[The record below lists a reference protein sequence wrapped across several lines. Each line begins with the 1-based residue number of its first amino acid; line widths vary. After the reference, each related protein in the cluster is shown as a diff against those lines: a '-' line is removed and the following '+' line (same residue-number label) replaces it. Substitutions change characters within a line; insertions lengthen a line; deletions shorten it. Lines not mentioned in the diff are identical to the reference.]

1 MFDNAGEKLKV
12 VAGVFTAIGIVGS
25 IIGGIA
31 IWVLEMGF
39 GLGLLVIAGGLF
51 YSWLSGL
58 VLYCIGEAADNRSV
72 VYHTAPSTPKPSYLT
87 QAAAKPTSTQ
97 AGKKCPNCGKPVSP
111 YDAKCNYCEHK
122 LN

>member
-31 IWVLEMGF
+31 VCISGSIL
-39 GLGLLVIAGGLF
+39 LGLLTIAGGIF
-51 YSWLSGL
+51 YSWVSGL
-58 VLYCIGEAADNRSV
+58 VIYCIGEAADNRSV

-87 QAAAKPTSTQ
+87 QAAAKSTSTY
-97 AGKKCPNCGKPVSP
+97 AGKKCPNCGKPVST
-111 YDAKCNYCEHK
+111 YDTRCSYCGEK

>member
-12 VAGVFTAIGIVGS
+12 VAGVFTAIGFVGS
-25 IIGGIA
+25 VIGGIA
-31 IWVLEMGF
+31 IWISGLIL
-39 GLGLLVIAGGLF
+39 LGLLTIAGGIF
-51 YSWLSGL
+51 FSWVSGL
-58 VLYCIGEAADNRSV
+58 ALYCIGEAADNRSV

-87 QAAAKPTSTQ
+87 QAAAKSTSTY

>member
-1 MFDNAGEKLKV
+1 MFDDAGYKLKIL
-12 VAGVFTAIGIVGS
+12 AGVFTAIGFVGS
-25 IIGGIA
+25 VIGGIA
-31 IWVLEMGF
+31 IWISGLIL
-39 GLGLLVIAGGLF
+39 LGLLTIAEGIF
-51 YSWLSGL
+51 FSWVSGL
-58 VLYCIGEAADNRSV
+58 ALYCIGEVADNSSV

-97 AGKKCPNCGKPVSP
+97 AGKKCPNCGKPVST